1 MALLPPF
8 FLDTV
13 VAIGVGDDPKTRTWI
28 GTGFIYG
35 GLLGTDADGK
45 NRYRLWLITN
55 KHVLADLPA
64 VHVKFNSAVDPDS
77 KDYKVPLIARNGKL
91 QWVGHPTKETDVA
104 AIFLSA
110 GVLRQ
115 EQRRYSYFQSDK
127 HVMSR
132 DQMKA
137 TQFTEGDRVFV
148 LGFPMGLV
156 DPARQYVICRGG
168 VVARVRDFLEGKA
181 SDFLVDATVFPGN
194 SGGPVIS
201 CPAGTT
207 IDGTARREKAEL
219 IGVVKSYVPY
229 SDLAVSSQTRKPR
242 IVFEEN
248 SGLAAVES
256 SDAIVH
262 TVALAERRFKNR
274 IAQAKHKA
282 KKTAVVA
289 PASQPQAVA
298 PAPPSQSAPPAD
310 PQPAPPC
317 CCECGISS
325 EGKRMRVEP
334 HLPPYPNPRA
344 DARIRS
350 GEGGRSA
357 QGRRSG

>member
-13 VAIGVGDDPKTRTWI
+13 VAVGVGDDPKTRGWI

-35 GLLGTDADGK
+35 GLLGTDRDGQ

-55 KHVLADLPA
+55 KHVLANLPA
-64 VHVKFNSAVDPDS
+64 VYVKFNSAVDPDS

-91 QWVGHPTKETDVA
+91 QWVGHPAKDTDVA
-104 AIFLSA
+104 AIYLNAGFL
-110 GVLRQ
+110 RE
-115 EQRRYSYFQSDK
+115 EQRRYSYFKSDK
-127 HVMSR
+127 HVISR
-132 DQMKA
+132 HQMKE

-168 VVARVRDFLEGKA
+168 VVARVRDFLEEKT

-207 IDGTARREKAEL
+207 INGTLRRGKADL

-242 IVFEEN
+242 IMFEEN

-274 IAQAKHKA
+274 ISQAKHKA
-282 KKTAVVA
+282 KKTAVLA
-289 PASQPQAVA
+289 PASQSQAA
-298 PAPPSQSAPPAD
+298 EPAPPSQAEQPVP
-310 PQPAPPC
+310 PQPPP
-317 CCECGISS
+317 SVAVNAAS
-325 EGKRMRVEP
+325 LRK
-334 HLPPYPNPRA
+334 
-344 DARIRS
+344 AR
-350 GEGGRSA
+350 G
-357 QGRRSG
+357 